1 MGLKV
6 STEKTKTMRIN
17 ARNQDRI
24 VVNEIDI
31 EDVDEITSLGEKV
44 CKEGG
49 GMKDLKNRRFKVRI
63 HQIENM
69 WHSNNIPRK
78 TKLRLYKTLVVPVL
92 LYGCETWNMNKGDDK
107 ALDVFHNKCLRKIL
121 RIKWQDHVSTKELL
135 ERASMK
141 PLSGMDGL

>member
-49 GMKDLKNRRFKVRI
+49 GMKDLKNRRFKVRGAFI
-63 HQIENM
+63 RLKTCG
-69 WHSNNIPRK
+69 IPITSQGK
-78 TKLRLYKTLVVPVL
+78 
-92 LYGCETWNMNKGDDK
+92 
-107 ALDVFHNKCLRKIL
+107 
-121 RIKWQDHVSTKELL
+121 QS
-135 ERASMK
+135 
-141 PLSGMDGL
+141 